1 MLFSVF
7 DVLRVFEALQMF
19 FYNFLLTWVKNERNF
34 ESNIFF
40 EGPKYYFVF
49 ESRLN
54 FFSNGQVGNV
64 ASTLTNV
71 VKIDVENNNVVSTFS
86 NVVQFNVEKHN
97 VVSTFFFDVHNVVSM
112 LIWRCATSR
121 RHINLKKR
129 WTDVEMFDGMT
140 CLHSCNKYCNKCVTD
155 LL

>member
-34 ESNIFF
+34 ESSIFF

-86 NVVQFNVEKHN
+86 KVVQFNVEKHN
-97 VVSTFFFDVHNVVSM
+97 VVSTFFFWRTQRCFNVDLTLCDV
-112 LIWRCATSR
+112 ATSYQPKKTLNR
-121 RHINLKKR
+121 RWNVWWDDMPAQLQQIL
-129 WTDVEMFDGMT
+129 
-140 CLHSCNKYCNKCVTD
+140 
-155 LL
+155 

>member
-1 MLFSVF
+1 MKEILSPAYSLKVQNIILF
-7 DVLRVFEALQMF
+7 LNRGL
-19 FYNFLLTWVKNERNF
+19 
-34 ESNIFF
+34 IFF
-40 EGPKYYFVF
+40 QMVKLATLLRRWPTLWK
-49 ESRLN
+49 
-54 FFSNGQVGNV
+54 
-64 ASTLTNV
+64 STL
-71 VKIDVENNNVVSTFS
+71 KITTLFRRFLTLFNSTLKNTTLF
-86 NVVQFNVEKHN
+86 QR
-97 VVSTFFFDVHNVVSM
+97 FFFDVHNVVSM